1 LVTTNQDA
9 VRIDRKLQEMLG
21 GRERTFRSF
30 DSPILDH
37 PSDHLAVNIADRA
50 IESLNRK
57 TPQGFPEHIIR
68 VKKGS
73 IVMLIRNI
81 DVNAGLCNGT
91 RMQVIACTDDT
102 ITLLHI
108 NGPRAERGETFVLY
122 RSKLVTGG
130 EQRELQTGAVKWQ
143 RIQFP
148 IRPGFVLTMN
158 KAQGK
163 IKHNYIF
170 KKKIF
175 FKDKHW
181 KKWALCWTGPKCFN
195 MVNFM
200 WLLLGL
206 KFVKA

>member
-9 VRIDRKLQEMLG
+9 VRIDRKLQEMLS
-21 GRERTFRSF
+21 GREKIFRSF
-30 DSPILDH
+30 DSPIIDD
-37 PSDHLAVNIADRA
+37 PTDHLAVNIADRA

-68 VKKGS
+68 VKLGS

-91 RMQVIACTDDT
+91 RMQVIDCTDDT

-122 RSKLVTGG
+122 RSKFVTGA
-130 EQRELQTGAVKWQ
+130 EQRQLQTGAVKWQ

-163 IKHNYIF
+163 QIYNINFF
-170 KKKIF
+170 KVLS
-175 FKDKHW
+175 FKDKH
-181 KKWALCWTGPKCFN
+181 
-195 MVNFM
+195 
-200 WLLLGL
+200 
-206 KFVKA
+206 